1 MPQPG
6 SAGQNGQVTS
16 ASIGERIRAAGRWL
30 RRPTGPLPRPTRR
43 NLLFDAGLTL
53 AVMLVAVAVAR
64 YSVSYL
70 AHRVMRIAEPAHA
83 APAMIA
89 VAPPANQTSIV
100 VLALVAAAPLVLR
113 RRYPLAVLWVVMGI
127 TLSAVHVTRAPAFY
141 ACVVA
146 AYTAAAYSPYR
157 VPTLASL
164 GIAAILV
171 SGFAMSSV
179 PAVPTRLVPY
189 LILIPIVVA
198 GNALR
203 DWRRREQEG
212 RARLVTLQRT
222 RAEELR
228 LAADQERRRI
238 ARELHD
244 VVTHNVSVMVI
255 QAGAARR
262 VLGAAPDQAYA
273 ALLAVEAGGRA
284 AMAELR
290 HVMGLLAV
298 DGEDPG
304 QLAPQPGLD
313 GLAALVDRVREAGV
327 PVQLT
332 VVGEPRPVPPG
343 VDLTAYRVIQEALT
357 NTVKHAT
364 GATATVLVEY
374 HPDHLRVDVTD
385 TGGQDARP
393 APAGTGRGLVGLR
406 ERVAV
411 YGGKLRAGP
420 RPTGGYRI
428 TATIPADTA

>member
-1 MPQPG
+1 MPWPG

-16 ASIGERIRAAGRWL
+16 ASIGVRIRAAGQWL

-64 YSVSYL
+64 YSVSDL
-70 AHRVMRIAEPAHA
+70 AHGVVRIARPGHA
-83 APAMIA
+83 APDTIA
-89 VAPPANQTSIV
+89 VLPPPNPTSGV
-100 VLALVAAAPLVLR
+100 VLALVATAPLVLR
-113 RRYPLAVLWVVMGI
+113 RRYPLAVLWLVMGI
-127 TLSAVHVTRAPAFY
+127 TLSAVNVTRAPAFY
-141 ACVVA
+141 ACTVA

-157 VPTLASL
+157 VPTLTSL
-164 GIAAILV
+164 GIAALLV
-171 SGFAMSSV
+171 SGFALSSV
-179 PAVPTRLVPY
+179 PAVPARLVPY
-189 LILIPIVVA
+189 LIVIPIVVA

-212 RARLVTLQRT
+212 RARLAALERE
-222 RAEELR
+222 RADELR
-228 LAADQERRRI
+228 RAAEQERRRI

-262 VLGAAPDQAYA
+262 VLGAAPDQARE

-290 HVMGLLAV
+290 HVMGLLSV
-298 DGEDPG
+298 DGEAPG

-313 GLAALVDRVREAGV
+313 GLAALVDRVCDAGV
-327 PVQLT
+327 PVRLT

-343 VDLTAYRVIQEALT
+343 VGLTAYRVIQEALT

-364 GATATVLVEY
+364 GAAATVLVEY
-374 HPDHLRVDVTD
+374 RADDLRVEVTD
-385 TGGQDARP
+385 TGGRVGQP
-393 APAGTGRGLVGLR
+393 AAAGTGRGLVGLR

-411 YGGKLRAGP
+411 YGGTLRAGL
-420 RPTGGYRI
+420 RPTGGYRV
-428 TATIPADTA
+428 TATIPADTT